1 MQLSTED
8 AWLPHMTD
16 AIIDSNVLTSG
27 SLVATSL
34 DRLAFSII
42 LDRVGGRGG
51 RGASGALSSIRGE
64 HSVSSLS

>member
-1 MQLSTED
+1 
-8 AWLPHMTD
+8 MTD
-16 AIIDSNVLTSG
+16 TIIDTNVLTSG
-27 SLVATSL
+27 SLAATSL

-51 RGASGALSSIRGE
+51 RGGSGASSSIRGE